1 MKLFFICILFLQILF
16 AQKVT
21 SYEEVFVFLES
32 NGIVVG
38 RDVSHDALYSY
49 LQDSSINTKTGIDLN
64 VLYDKII
71 QNQNLVD
78 ESITQEESLKEEY
91 NLNSERPTDKEVLK
105 YLKEKN
111 NVFKDVKEKR
121 VEQKSE
127 DENKSWFSQ
136 KLDEILEKIKF

>member
-1 MKLFFICILFLQILF
+1 MKPFFICILFLQILF

-111 NVFKDVKEKR
+111 NVFEEAKEKR
-121 VEQKSE
+121 AEQKSE

-136 KLDEILEKIKF
+136 KLDEILEKLKF

>member
-1 MKLFFICILFLQILF
+1 MKPFFISILFLQILF

-21 SYEEVFVFLES
+21 SYEDVFVFLES

-38 RDVSHDALYSY
+38 RDVSHDDLYSY

-111 NVFKDVKEKR
+111 NVFEEVKEKR
-121 VEQKSE
+121 AEQKSE

>member
-78 ESITQEESLKEEY
+78 ESIAQEESLKKEY

-136 KLDEILEKIKF
+136 KLDEILEKLKF